1 MSEYGHVD
9 ILVNNAGGGRP
20 GAIVDYSDEDWRASL
35 ALDLDGVF
43 FCMREFGREM
53 VKAGYG
59 RIINIASIL
68 GKGGLPELPV
78 ADYATAKGG
87 VINLTRQAAA
97 EWATTG
103 VTVNALCPGSS
114 LRRQTARGNGGD
126 GWLHQGPHAHGS
138 PWPRGELDSSIV
150 YLAADESTYV
160 TGSIISPATVAGPAS
175 NGVSHAWRASQRFA
189 PNDLPA
195 RPCLPR
201 LRFVRQARQAD
212 PGIPHTRHP
221 TSSRS
226 HPCTKG
232 RRRLEPSGLPCP
244 ARTLLPCHSPM
255 TSRQQTP

>member
-1 MSEYGHVD
+1 MFDLHGRVAVVTGASGGLGRQFALALARQGADIAILARRLEKLEEVAGEIRALGVRCFPVTCDVTDSANVKAAVAAVLAEYGHVD

-20 GAIVDYSDEDWRASL
+20 GAIVDYTDEDWRASL

-43 FCMREFGREM
+43 YCMREFGREM

-103 VTVNALCPGSS
+103 VTVNALCPGFFPSQANS
-114 LRRQTARGNGGD
+114 PEAMEAMNGFITARTPMGRPG
-126 GWLHQGPHAHGS
+126 
-138 PWPRGELDSSIV
+138 REGELDSSVV

-160 TGSIISPATVAGPAS
+160 TGSIITCDGGWTCV
-175 NGVSHAWRASQRFA
+175 
-189 PNDLPA
+189 
-195 RPCLPR
+195 
-201 LRFVRQARQAD
+201 
-212 PGIPHTRHP
+212 
-221 TSSRS
+221 
-226 HPCTKG
+226 
-232 RRRLEPSGLPCP
+232 
-244 ARTLLPCHSPM
+244 
-255 TSRQQTP
+255 

>member
-1 MSEYGHVD
+1 MFDLHGRVAVVTGASGGLGRQFALALARQGADIAILARRLGKLEEVAGEIRALGVKCLPVTCDVTKSDSVRAAVEAVMTEYGHVD

-43 FCMREFGREM
+43 FCMREFGRKM

-103 VTVNALCPGSS
+103 VTVNALCPGFFPS
-114 LRRQTARGNGGD
+114 QANNPEAMEAMGGFIKARTPMGRPG
-126 GWLHQGPHAHGS
+126 
-138 PWPRGELDSSIV
+138 REGELDSSIV

-160 TGSIISPATVAGPAS
+160 TGSIITCDGGWTCV
-175 NGVSHAWRASQRFA
+175 
-189 PNDLPA
+189 
-195 RPCLPR
+195 
-201 LRFVRQARQAD
+201 
-212 PGIPHTRHP
+212 
-221 TSSRS
+221 
-226 HPCTKG
+226 
-232 RRRLEPSGLPCP
+232 
-244 ARTLLPCHSPM
+244 
-255 TSRQQTP
+255 